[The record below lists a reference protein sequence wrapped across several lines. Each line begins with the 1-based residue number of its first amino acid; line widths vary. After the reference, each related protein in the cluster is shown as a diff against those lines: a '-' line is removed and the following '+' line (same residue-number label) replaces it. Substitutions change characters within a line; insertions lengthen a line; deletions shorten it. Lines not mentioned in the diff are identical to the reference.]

1 MVGIKNV
8 SELLFRLLPIT
19 IGFRFRL
26 QVQRGLGIYQT
37 KVIMSNKR
45 LNGDPS
51 VLVLG
56 LLSVTLT
63 FYGYNHFYGIPTL
76 ITLICGISAWK
87 KANQNINIYKQSP
100 DEIDSKSIKIIKI
113 GKVLGII
120 GAFFSIIII
129 SILILFLWLGQDQTY
144 IEF

>member
-1 MVGIKNV
+1 MGGIKNV

-45 LNGDPS
+45 LTGDPS

-56 LLSVTLT
+56 LLSVTIT
-63 FYGYNHFYGIPTL
+63 FYGYKHFYGIPTL

-87 KANQNINIYKQSP
+87 KANQNIKTFKKSP
-100 DEIDSKSIKIIKI
+100 NEFDTKSLKIVKI

-120 GAFFSIIII
+120 GVIFSLIIIN
-129 SILILFLWLGQDQTY
+129 
-144 IEF
+144 